1 MLKAKIY
8 DRVTTQGGDYL
19 VEVDVHFEARLIQK
33 EIENNVHE
41 DIEVIEVYD
50 DFKALLEHET
60 TGAEVWGSETLLNLV
75 GLEIK
80 DLLEGHISE
89 YYSKYKKQITDYI

>member
-8 DRVTTQGGDYL
+8 DRVTIKGSDYD
-19 VEVDVHFEARLIQK
+19 VTVCVHFEARLIPE
-33 EIENNVHE
+33 EIENNIHE

-50 DFKALLEHET
+50 DYEVSLDNVYIDSSLSGGENLLT
-60 TGAEVWGSETLLNLV
+60 LV